1 VQVSENA
8 ETKMKRCIFI
18 GPSLAGTVLDPSIVR
33 FGPAQ
38 LGSIYR
44 AAKAQYKIIGL
55 VDGIF
60 GNVPTV
66 WHKEI
71 LYALQCGS
79 VVCGSSSIGALRA
92 AELHAYGM
100 QGIGLCYRLYR
111 ASVITDDDE
120 VALVHGDASTN
131 YAQFSEPL
139 VNARVTLRKLRR
151 HSLLSSDQELEIIG
165 RFKSLHFSQRTFPEY
180 RRILISSFGG
190 SEGNRIHTLFQ
201 LHYRDIKRED
211 GSKLV
216 RCLLGSPSPCH
227 DSSFFLRTGNWR
239 RQFEEREGE
248 LSSLR

>member
-1 VQVSENA
+1 
-8 ETKMKRCIFI
+8 MKRCIFI
-18 GPSLAGTVLDPSIVR
+18 GPSLAGTILDPRIVR

-60 GNVPTV
+60 GDVPTV

-120 VALVHGDASTN
+120 VALVVASIKDAL
-131 YAQFSEPL
+131 APAID
-139 VNARVTLRKLRR
+139 VLRR
-151 HSLLSSDQELEIIG
+151 SLL
-165 RFKSLHFSQRTFPEY
+165 H
-180 RRILISSFGG
+180 RRLDRGDF
-190 SEGNRIHTLFQ
+190 
-201 LHYRDIKRED
+201 
-211 GSKLV
+211 
-216 RCLLGSPSPCH
+216 
-227 DSSFFLRTGNWR
+227 
-239 RQFEEREGE
+239 GE
-248 LSSLR
+248 LRLR

>member
-1 VQVSENA
+1 
-8 ETKMKRCIFI
+8 MKRCVFV
-18 GPSLAGTVLDPSIVR
+18 GASLAGTVLDRSIVR

-38 LGSIYR
+38 LGSVYQ
-44 AAKAQYKIIGL
+44 AAKAKYKIIGL

-71 LYALQCGS
+71 LYALQAGS
-79 VVCGSSSIGALRA
+79 VVYGSSSIGALRA

-120 VALVHGDASTN
+120 VALVHGDATTD

-139 VNARVTLRKLRR
+139 VNARLTLRKLRR
-151 HSLLSSDQELEIIG
+151 DLLLSLDQEREIIG

-180 RRILISSFGG
+180 ERIFISSLGG
-190 SEGNRIHTLFQ
+190 SEGNRIYALFR
-201 LHYRDIKRED
+201 LRYRDIKRED
-211 GSKLV
+211 ANKLL
-216 RCLLGSPSPCH
+216 RCLLGSPSPRP
-227 DSSFFLRTGNWR
+227 DSGFFLRTANWR

>member
-1 VQVSENA
+1 
-8 ETKMKRCIFI
+8 MKRCIFI
-18 GPSLAGTVLDPSIVR
+18 GPSLAGTVLDPNIAR

-44 AAKAQYKIIGL
+44 AAKAPYKIIGL

-60 GNVPTV
+60 GNIPTV

-79 VVCGSSSIGALRA
+79 VFGSSSIGALRA

-131 YAQFSEPL
+131 YAQFSEAL

-151 HSLLSSDQELEIIG
+151 HSLLSSDQEAEMIG
-165 RFKSLHFSQRTFPEY
+165 RFKSLHFSQRTFSEY
-180 RRILISSFGG
+180 RRILVSSFGR
-190 SEGNRIHTLFQ
+190 SEGNRIYALFR
-201 LHYRDIKRED
+201 LRYRDIKRED
-211 GSKLV
+211 GAKLV
-216 RCLLGSPSPCH
+216 RRLLESASPCH
-227 DSSFFLRTGNWR
+227 DAGFFLRTSHWR